1 MSEFSRTQ
9 CNCQIVMR
17 KYCVTAEGNEID
29 FRDDLAEGI
38 NVIYCSVLLLTMIMN
53 LNKFGQKKRESE

>member
-1 MSEFSRTQ
+1 
-9 CNCQIVMR
+9 MR